1 MSKTKVVKKLEKSAI
16 LSCKIIIF
24 ALEKII
30 TMNVRIAEDWKEL
43 LQEEFDKPYFAEL
56 VDFVKAEYAS
66 RQIFPA
72 ARNIFRA
79 FDKCPLDKL
88 KVVIIGQDPYHGD
101 GQANGLCFSV
111 DDGVDFPPSLRN
123 IFKEVA
129 DDIGKPVPLSG
140 NLDRWAEQGVLML
153 NAVLTVRAH
162 EAASHAGRGW
172 EQFTDAVVRIIA
184 EQKQGVVYMLWG
196 SYAQKK
202 GAMVDASKNLVLKA
216 VHPSPLS
223 VYRGFFGSRH
233 FSKANDY
240 LEKSGRGPIEW

>member
-1 MSKTKVVKKLEKSAI
+1 
-16 LSCKIIIF
+16 
-24 ALEKII
+24 
-30 TMNVRIAEDWKEL
+30 MNVRIAEDWKEL
-43 LQEEFDKPYFAEL
+43 LQDEFEKPYFAEL
-56 VDFVKAEYAS
+56 VDFVKSEYAS
-66 RQIFPA
+66 QQVFPA

-79 FDKCPLDKL
+79 FDKCPLENL

-123 IFKEVA
+123 ILKEVSE
-129 DDIGKPVPLSG
+129 DTGTPIPSSG

-172 EQFTDAVVRIIA
+172 EKFTDAVVRQVA
-184 EQKQGVVYMLWG
+184 EKKKGVVYMLWG

-202 GAMVDASKNLVLKA
+202 GAMVDASQNLVLKA

-240 LEKSGRGPIEW
+240 LVSAGKAPIKW